1 MWIDWLDLPKLTS
14 LRTSTKKKNGLFS
27 FTFYYPR
34 HITLKSDSHPL
45 WMMFRHAQSHRCG
58 SSRSIQLQEWRHNQR
73 KHSLHP
79 SLTNRHRSFSTL
91 LQVITERWMNTLCAT
106 HPIHHRVRA
115 YHLCANTHTMA
126 ICKWNQ
132 LFRVVGTLL
141 PVHSP
146 KPFEIDTSP
155 IQ

>member
-1 MWIDWLDLPKLTS
+1 MWIDWLDLPKLTT
-14 LRTSTKKKNGLFS
+14 LKTLYTYGNS
-27 FTFYYPR
+27 FANPR
-34 HITLKSDSHPL
+34 HITLESDSHSL
-45 WMMFRHAQSHRCG
+45 WIMFRHAQSHRCV
-58 SSRSIQLQEWRHNQR
+58 SSWCVLLQEWRHNQR

-106 HPIHHRVRA
+106 HPIHHCVRA

-132 LFRVVGTLL
+132 LFRIVGIAG